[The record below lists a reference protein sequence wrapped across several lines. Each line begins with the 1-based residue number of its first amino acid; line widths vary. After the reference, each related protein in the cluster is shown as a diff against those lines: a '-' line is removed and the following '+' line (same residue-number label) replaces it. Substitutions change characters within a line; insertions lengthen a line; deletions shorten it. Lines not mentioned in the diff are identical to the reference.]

1 MSFQTGGTP
10 RMMNITWASLAA
22 LAFCLTARAELSWP
36 ATELKLVAQ
45 PKQPS
50 VSGEYHFTNKS
61 ADAVRILSAKPS
73 CTCLKLEFPRETIP
87 PGSGGAIVV
96 EYEVGG
102 RTGQQEAKIT
112 VISSD
117 APDRPT
123 VLTLSVN
130 IPEEVS
136 LQPRFVFWQRGEPGE
151 KKFLEIVVA
160 DPKKYSV
167 ESASCADP
175 AFAVTMEPAVT
186 PGHYRL
192 AIKPKDAT
200 RPAQAVVRIEL
211 RTEGRLEI
219 RTAYVAVK

>member
-1 MSFQTGGTP
+1 
-10 RMMNITWASLAA
+10 MMNITWASLAA

-36 ATELKLVAQ
+36 ATELKLAAQ
-45 PKQPS
+45 PKQQF
-50 VSGEYHFTNKS
+50 VSGEYRFANKGV
-61 ADAVRILSAKPS
+61 DAVRILSAKPS
-73 CTCLKLEFPRETIP
+73 CTCLKLEFPREAIQ
-87 PGSGGAIVV
+87 PGSGGTIVA
-96 EYEVGG
+96 EYEISG
-102 RTGQQEAKIT
+102 RTGHQEAKIT
-112 VISSD
+112 VTSSD

-160 DPKKYSV
+160 DSKKFSV
-167 ESASCADP
+167 ESASCTDP
-175 AFAVTMEPAVT
+175 AFVVTMEPVVT
-186 PGHYRL
+186 PGRYRL
-192 AIKPKDAT
+192 AIKPTDAT

-211 RTEGRLEI
+211 RTEGRLET

>member
-1 MSFQTGGTP
+1 MT
-10 RMMNITWASLAA
+10 MNSVIVSLAA
-22 LAFCLTARAELSWP
+22 LACGVTARAELSWS
-36 ATELKLVAQ
+36 ATELKLGAE
-45 PKQPS
+45 PNQPS
-50 VSGEYHFTNKS
+50 VLGEYRFDNKG
-61 ADAVRILSAKPS
+61 AGAVRISSAKPS
-73 CTCLKLEFPRETIP
+73 CPCLKLEFPREAIQ

-96 EYEVGG
+96 EYEIGG
-102 RTGQQEAKIT
+102 RTGHQEAKIT
-112 VISSD
+112 VTSSD

-136 LQPRFVFWQRGEPGE
+136 LQPRFVYWQRGEPGE

-160 DPKKYSV
+160 DPKKFSV

-175 AFAVTMEPAVT
+175 AFAVTMEPVVT
-186 PGHYRL
+186 PGHYKL
-192 AIKPKDAT
+192 AIKPTDAT